1 MSKQYK
7 LKEMRDKYH
16 YTQGD
21 IAIKLGISTR
31 TYANKENGSS
41 EFTLSEAKKIATI
54 FNANIYEIFF
64 TNEVNKLNTLLL
76 STNIE
81 T

>member
-31 TYANKENGSS
+31 AYANKIGRASCRER
-41 EFTLSEAKKIATI
+41 
-54 FNANIYEIFF
+54 
-64 TNEVNKLNTLLL
+64 V
-76 STNIE
+76 
-81 T
+81 

>member
-31 TYANKENGSS
+31 AYANKENGSS
-41 EFTLSEAKKIATI
+41 EFTLSEAKNSYYIQC
-54 FNANIYEIFF
+54 
-64 TNEVNKLNTLLL
+64 
-76 STNIE
+76 
-81 T
+81 

>member
-31 TYANKENGSS
+31 AYANKENGSS

-54 FNANIYEIFF
+54 FNANIYEIFLKYIDKRF
-64 TNEVNKLNTLLL
+64 
-76 STNIE
+76 
-81 T
+81 